1 MPRDAAQ
8 ALLSWYDR
16 HRRDLP
22 WRRSQDPYA
31 ILVAELMLQ
40 QTRVEAVIP
49 YYDRW
54 MKSLPTLRALA
65 ASNEEDVLRLWEG
78 LGYYRRAHNLLA
90 LAKQVVR
97 EHQGRLP
104 ESAAELERL
113 PGVGRYTAAAVAAIA
128 FNRNEIALDGN
139 LRRVLSRWLDYEG
152 NPRSPQG
159 ERMLRQ
165 GAQPLLGRGRP
176 GDINQALM
184 DLGATTCL
192 PRQPHCDACALVAS
206 CRARRRGTQEER
218 PLRMASKTIPTR
230 LAAAGV
236 IWRQGKVLV
245 ARRPRHKLLG
255 GLWEFPGGKAEGD
268 ESIDQ
273 TLKRE
278 LREELD
284 VEVIIKEPIGQFSHA
299 YTHFR
304 IEVVA
309 FACRLAK
316 GEPKPLEHT
325 QLAWR
330 RPAELAR
337 LPMGKIDRSI
347 AQALRRRTSPGRRP
361 SGRRR

>member
-1 MPRDAAQ
+1 M
-8 ALLSWYDR
+8 
-16 HRRDLP
+16 
-22 WRRSQDPYA
+22 
-31 ILVAELMLQ
+31 
-40 QTRVEAVIP
+40 
-49 YYDRW
+49 
-54 MKSLPTLRALA
+54 
-65 ASNEEDVLRLWEG
+65 
-78 LGYYRRAHNLLA
+78 
-90 LAKQVVR
+90 
-97 EHQGRLP
+97 
-104 ESAAELERL
+104 
-113 PGVGRYTAAAVAAIA
+113 
-128 FNRNEIALDGN
+128 
-139 LRRVLSRWLDYEG
+139 
-152 NPRSPQG
+152 
-159 ERMLRQ
+159 
-165 GAQPLLGRGRP
+165 
-176 GDINQALM
+176 
-184 DLGATTCL
+184 
-192 PRQPHCDACALVAS
+192 
-206 CRARRRGTQEER
+206 AR
-218 PLRMASKTIPTR
+218 KTIPTR

-284 VEVIIKEPIGQFSHA
+284 VEVIIEEPIGQFSHA

-309 FACRLAK
+309 FACRLAR